1 MPLNLSK
8 LSKTSLL
15 DTEVNPREIF
25 NLLPNKHAKY
35 KYPRDV
41 QSQVWDRWLGRRAD
55 RDLVVKMNT
64 GGGKTV
70 VGLLMLKSCLNEG
83 VGPAVYVA
91 PDAYLVTQVLK
102 EAGDLGI
109 AVTTDVGSGAFL
121 QGKAILVVN
130 IYKLVNGLSV
140 FGTTDTGVKIP
151 LGAVLVD
158 DAHACLS
165 TTESQF
171 TLSVPAGG
179 EVYKGL
185 MQLFRDEL
193 LEQND
198 TKLLEIM
205 DGASDQEMLVPFW
218 AWHAKGLQVSQLLT
232 DNRTSEDIKFSWPLI
247 KNHLGLCRCVVSGT
261 KIEISPRCLPIEAV
275 PAFTEAKR
283 RIFMTATLA
292 DDSILVSD
300 FGARPE
306 LVAQHLTPNVA
317 NDIGDRMILV
327 PQEIDPTLPES
338 ALKAFIKKKSTHYNT
353 VVIVPSDYR
362 VQFWAD
368 VADLVVK
375 AENLETAVEQLKS
388 KHVGLVVMVN
398 KYDGIDLPNSACRIL
413 VLDGLP
419 QARRLYER
427 IETNLL
433 AGSEHVIGRQIQRIE
448 QGMGRGIRANDDYC
462 VVLLMGASL
471 TRAMFTMGARQM
483 FSPATRAQLEKSSE
497 VAEQLGSGLDELD
510 SAIEVCLKQ
519 ATDWKS
525 VAREAVANIS
535 YPPTGTVRP
544 MAVAQR
550 VAFDNASI
558 RNYAQAEGALQD
570 VINQFAGK
578 EASGVLGWLKWQMA
592 EYVQFTD
599 AVRAQQILKGALQL
613 NRRLTRPI
621 DGLDYEK
628 LDAKD
633 MQQAHN
639 VAWTLKPFI
648 GKKTDLLVKL
658 NGILDDLAFLPDNA
672 NEFEAAMQDVAA
684 FLGFRAQRPEV
695 DFKRGPDV
703 LWAVGN
709 LRYFVIECKSGAVA
723 TKITKH
729 YANQL
734 SGSMDWFAQRYD
746 HTCKATPVMVHP
758 SKVLEAAAA
767 AHVDAR
773 IMTVDKLAAFREA
786 VRAFGTAVAGRL
798 ENLDAEQAQRLLEH
812 HKLTAERLLETYTE
826 APRQS

>member
-15 DTEVNPREIF
+15 DTEINPREIF

-91 PDAYLVTQVLK
+91 PDAYLVTQVAK
-102 EAGDLGI
+102 EAADLGI
-109 AVTTDVGSGAFL
+109 AVTTDVGAGAFL
-121 QGKAILVVN
+121 QGKAILVIN

-198 TKLLEIM
+198 TKLLEIE

-232 DNRTSEDIKFSWPLI
+232 DNRTSDDIKFSWPLI
-247 KNHLGLCRCVVSGT
+247 KNHLGLCRCVVSGI

-275 PAFTEAKR
+275 PAFTEARR

-306 LVAQHLTPNVA
+306 LVEQHLTPNVA

-338 ALKAFIKKKSTHYNT
+338 SLKAFIKKKSAYYNT
-353 VVIVPSDYR
+353 VVIVPSDFR
-362 VQFWAD
+362 LQFWAD

-375 AENLETAVEQLKS
+375 AENLEVAVEQLKT

-462 VVLLMGASL
+462 VVLLMGVTCPVSSL
-471 TRAMFTMGARQM
+471 
-483 FSPATRAQLEKSSE
+483 
-497 VAEQLGSGLDELD
+497 
-510 SAIEVCLKQ
+510 
-519 ATDWKS
+519 
-525 VAREAVANIS
+525 
-535 YPPTGTVRP
+535 
-544 MAVAQR
+544 
-550 VAFDNASI
+550 
-558 RNYAQAEGALQD
+558 
-570 VINQFAGK
+570 
-578 EASGVLGWLKWQMA
+578 
-592 EYVQFTD
+592 
-599 AVRAQQILKGALQL
+599 
-613 NRRLTRPI
+613 
-621 DGLDYEK
+621 
-628 LDAKD
+628 
-633 MQQAHN
+633 H
-639 VAWTLKPFI
+639 
-648 GKKTDLLVKL
+648 
-658 NGILDDLAFLPDNA
+658 
-672 NEFEAAMQDVAA
+672 
-684 FLGFRAQRPEV
+684 
-695 DFKRGPDV
+695 
-703 LWAVGN
+703 
-709 LRYFVIECKSGAVA
+709 
-723 TKITKH
+723 
-729 YANQL
+729 
-734 SGSMDWFAQRYD
+734 
-746 HTCKATPVMVHP
+746 
-758 SKVLEAAAA
+758 
-767 AHVDAR
+767 
-773 IMTVDKLAAFREA
+773 
-786 VRAFGTAVAGRL
+786 
-798 ENLDAEQAQRLLEH
+798 
-812 HKLTAERLLETYTE
+812 
-826 APRQS
+826 